1 MKKSI
6 ALLAACLLLTACG
19 ASNSETPAETTA
31 NTTTTTVEENT
42 AAPEVEEPA
51 ASDEPAVNENPDF
64 RNVSWGMS
72 ADDVKKYEEA
82 NLISEED
89 ENDNILYNL
98 IYDDISVMDHP
109 AKLGYSIRNGK
120 LSAATYMIDV
130 TENEDYEINNEFFD
144 IADGI
149 TAKYGEPSNKAL
161 CIFCGEKFYS
171 EETTFISTDNFTFDV
186 SEYCKANNTDYASPI
201 YAITWKTDNTEIRL
215 DMFIPKND
223 DGIYIAPD
231 KYEITY
237 RAIDVD
243 NAL

>member
-19 ASNSETPAETTA
+19 ASEETPTETTA
-31 NTTTTTVEENT
+31 NETITTVEENT
-42 AAPEVEEPA
+42 AAPEATEPA
-51 ASDEPAVNENPDF
+51 VSDEPAVNENPDF

-82 NLISEED
+82 AFLSEDFYE
-89 ENDNILYNL
+89 EYNEHILR
-98 IYDDISVMDHP
+98 YDGISVMNHP
-109 AKLGYSIRNGK
+109 AKLIYYIENGK
-120 LSAATYMIDV
+120 LSTAEYMLDV
-130 TENEDYEINNEFFD
+130 TENEDYKINNEFFE

-149 TAKYGEPSNKAL
+149 SAKYGSPEKKSL
-161 CIFCGEKFYS
+161 IIYCGKDIYFDQQTFS
-171 EETTFISTDNFTFDV
+171 EIDNFSFDV
-186 SEYCKANNTDYASPI
+186 SEYCKANNDDYASPI
-201 YAITWKTDNTEIRL
+201 YAIIWKNDNTEIRL
-215 DMFIPKND
+215 DMFIPRND

-231 KYEITY
+231 TYEITY

>member
-6 ALLAACLLLTACG
+6 ALLTACLLLTACG
-19 ASNSETPAETTA
+19 ASEEAPAETTA
-31 NTTTTTVEENT
+31 NETITTVEENT
-42 AAPEVEEPA
+42 VSSETEEPA
-51 ASDEPAVNENPDF
+51 TADEPAINENPDF

-72 ADDVKKYEEA
+72 VDEVKKYEDA
-82 NLISEED
+82 TLISDYFNEGYNEY
-89 ENDNILYNL
+89 ILS
-98 IYDDISVMDHP
+98 YDGISVMNHP
-109 AKLGYSIRNGK
+109 TKLNYFFENGK
-120 LSAATYMIDV
+120 LSTAEYMLEV

-149 TAKYGEPSNKAL
+149 TTKYGEPNKKAL
-161 CIFCGEKFYS
+161 GIYCDKDFFSDEISFF
-171 EETTFISTDNFTFDV
+171 STDNFTFDV
-186 SEYCKANNTDYASPI
+186 SEYCKANNFDNAMPI
-201 YAITWKTDNTEIRL
+201 YAITWKADNTEIRL

>member
-1 MKKSI
+1 MKKPI

-19 ASNSETPAETTA
+19 ASEGTPAETTA
-31 NTTTTTVEENT
+31 NETIATTEENT
-42 AAPEVEEPA
+42 STPEAEEPA
-51 ASDEPAVNENPDF
+51 VSDEPAVNENPDF

-82 NLISEED
+82 SFVSENYSED
-89 ENDNILYNL
+89 YDEHTL
-98 IYDDISVMDHP
+98 IYDGISVMNHP
-109 AKLGYSIRNGK
+109 AKLVYYIENGK
-120 LSAATYMIDV
+120 LSTAEYMLDV
-130 TENEDYEINNEFFD
+130 TENEDYKINNEFFE

-171 EETTFISTDNFTFDV
+171 EETTFISADNFTFDV

-215 DMFIPKND
+215 DMFIPRND

>member
-6 ALLAACLLLTACG
+6 ALLAACLLFTACG
-19 ASNSETPAETTA
+19 ASEETPAETTA
-31 NTTTTTVEENT
+31 NEAITTVGENT
-42 AAPEVEEPA
+42 ASSETEETA
-51 ASDEPAVNENPDF
+51 AADEPAINENPDF

-72 ADDVKKYEEA
+72 VEEVKKYEDA

-98 IYDDISVMDHP
+98 IYDGISVMDHP

-130 TENEDYEINNEFFD
+130 TENADYKINNEFFE

-149 TAKYGEPSNKAL
+149 SAKYGTPEQKSLLIYCDKD
-161 CIFCGEKFYS
+161 IYFDQQTFS
-171 EETTFISTDNFTFDV
+171 EIDNFSFDV
-186 SEYCKANNTDYASPI
+186 SEYCKANNDDYAMPI
-201 YAITWKTDNTEIRL
+201 YAITWKADNTEIRL

-231 KYEITY
+231 TYEISY

>member
-19 ASNSETPAETTA
+19 ASEGTPAETTA
-31 NTTTTTVEENT
+31 NETIATTEENT
-42 AAPEVEEPA
+42 SAPEAAEPA
-51 ASDEPAVNENPDF
+51 VSDEPAVNENPDF

-72 ADDVKKYEEA
+72 VEEVKKYEDA

-98 IYDDISVMDHP
+98 IYDGISVMDHP

-130 TENEDYEINNEFFD
+130 TENEDYKINNEFFE
-144 IADGI
+144 IADGLS
-149 TAKYGEPSNKAL
+149 TKYGSPEQKSL
-161 CIFCGEKFYS
+161 LIYCGKDIYFDQQTFS
-171 EETTFISTDNFTFDV
+171 EIDNFSFDV
-186 SEYCKANNTDYASPI
+186 SEYCKANNDDYAMPI

>member
-6 ALLAACLLLTACG
+6 VLLAACLLFTACE
-19 ASNSETPAETTA
+19 NSEVTPAESTVN
-31 NTTTTTVEENT
+31 NTISTVEENAT
-42 AAPEVEEPA
+42 AAESE
-51 ASDEPAVNENPDF
+51 EPAVNENPDF

-72 ADDVKKYEEA
+72 VDEVKKYEDATLTSDYFNEGY
-82 NLISEED
+82 NEY
-89 ENDNILYNL
+89 ILS
-98 IYDDISVMDHP
+98 YDGISVMNHP
-109 AKLGYSIRNGK
+109 TKLNYFFENGK
-120 LSAATYMIDV
+120 LSTAEYMLDV

-149 TAKYGEPSNKAL
+149 TAKYGDPEKEAL
-161 CIFCGEKFYS
+161 IIYCGKGFYS
-171 EETTFISTDNFTFDV
+171 NRVIFLETDNFSFDT
-186 SEYCKANNTDYASPI
+186 SEYCKVNDFENASPV
-201 YAITWKTDNTEIRL
+201 YSITWKTDNTEIWLNMHVSR
-215 DMFIPKND
+215 ND